1 MARKRIALVVKRVDA
16 GFNTQQAFYNK
27 LKENGVSIS
36 FDSYKNIESGRCKNI
51 DVFTAICISKVLGE
65 TVEEIFLPL
74 ETQKMRQEPDSAA
87 QKGGEWF

>member
-1 MARKRIALVVKRVDA
+1 MAKKRISLIVKRVEA
-16 GFNTQQAFYNK
+16 GFNTQQLFYNE
-27 LKENGVSIS
+27 LKKNGVLIS

-74 ETQKMRQEPDSAA
+74 TTQKIRPKPGSAA
-87 QKGGEWF
+87 